1 MCAQY
6 IILLLSSHFLLL
18 IMDGTKSLEGAKTTK
33 KMTEDYVMC
42 GSIDESPK
50 SWTLDDGWRC
60 FFSSKSPMKLA
71 NRLAL
76 PHSTT
81 YMNYVEVEVL
91 ILGWI

>member
-50 SWTLDDGWRC
+50 SWTLDVCDSVGGSGG
-60 FFSSKSPMKLA
+60 FFLV
-71 NRLAL
+71 N
-76 PHSTT
+76 HQ
-81 YMNYVEVEVL
+81 
-91 ILGWI
+91 

>member
-50 SWTLDDGWRC
+50 SWDFGCVIVLEVVVV
-60 FFSSKSPMKLA
+60 FF
-71 NRLAL
+71 
-76 PHSTT
+76 
-81 YMNYVEVEVL
+81 
-91 ILGWI
+91 

>member
-33 KMTEDYVMC
+33 KMTEDYVMS

-50 SWTLDDGWRC
+50 SWTLD
-60 FFSSKSPMKLA
+60 
-71 NRLAL
+71 
-76 PHSTT
+76 
-81 YMNYVEVEVL
+81 V
-91 ILGWI
+91 